1 MYLRQYKS
9 LSKGVNNVLPHYAI
23 HVMKNVHTVNALHD
37 RQVKIMNH
45 WADVAPLQGVDI
57 DDKGEVNVSIAG
69 NSIQYSFVY
78 LLVHKYV
85 KSL

>member
-1 MYLRQYKS
+1 
-9 LSKGVNNVLPHYAI
+9 
-23 HVMKNVHTVNALHD
+23 
-37 RQVKIMNH
+37 MNH

-69 NSIQYSFVY
+69 NFIQYSFVY

>member
-1 MYLRQYKS
+1 M
-9 LSKGVNNVLPHYAI
+9 
-23 HVMKNVHTVNALHD
+23 HTVNALHD

-45 WADVAPLQGVDI
+45 WADVALLQGVDI